1 MHGRLS
7 RRPDGRHNNNLLRAV
22 TENHDDILQQYLA
35 GKLPPATQSELLT
48 PARPESSTLLVACAP
63 GDYSAS
69 AIAKA
74 VEDCDTQLLWLSV
87 TGMRTENGRII
98 VGLTADARTTGGLT
112 RSLERYGYEVIYARG
127 SEGNIEQREAID
139 RINELIHYLEI

>member
-22 TENHDDILQQYLA
+22 TENHNDILQQYLA

>member
-1 MHGRLS
+1 MHGPLS

-98 VGLTADARTTGGLT
+98 VGITADARTTGGLT

>member
-1 MHGRLS
+1 MHGPLS

>member
-1 MHGRLS
+1 M
-7 RRPDGRHNNNLLRAV
+7 
-22 TENHDDILQQYLA
+22 TENRDNILQQYLA
-35 GKLPPATQSELLT
+35 GELSPAKRSEALT
-48 PARPESSTLLVACAP
+48 PERPDSSTLLVACAP
-63 GDYSAS
+63 GAHPAS

-127 SEGNIEQREAID
+127 SEGNLEQREAID